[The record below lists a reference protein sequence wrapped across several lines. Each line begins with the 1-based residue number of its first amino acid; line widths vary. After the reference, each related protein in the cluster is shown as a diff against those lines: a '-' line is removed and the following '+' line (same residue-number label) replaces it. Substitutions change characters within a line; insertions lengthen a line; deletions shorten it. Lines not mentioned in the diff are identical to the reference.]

1 MVLAEVG
8 LGAFPPGAHEPV
20 IQTGADGGAYQR
32 NHATRPLLNHLSAG
46 ARGDTL
52 DDAWDELVDNFFLQK
67 FAADIDS
74 GRAGGGDPEFGD
86 FAIGVELKTVNQ
98 AQLLNRAHGDGG
110 KDAEIGDDGD
120 QPAKAEAGALNGCE
134 SHSAVNYIV
143 GHRVEFAYLERIYSV
158 IAADGHPV
166 SSSELY
172 QESCRINLNRGVGAR
187 QARDQ
192 RLFGAS
198 AQPRFG
204 FRIGHCINHSAAR
217 RRMPSG
223 HSSPCASITVTPKN
237 IMSTGKLQIVPLG
250 GLGEFGMNCMAVR
263 WGDDIIVIDAGLMFP
278 EAELLGVDIVVPD
291 ISYLIEN
298 RQRVRGI
305 ILTHGHEDHI
315 GALPWILSEL
325 KVPVWGTE
333 FTLAYVEDKLDEHG
347 LLEDADLREM
357 HAGERFKAGVFTVH
371 PIRVT
376 HSLVDCV
383 ALAIHTPLGVIIHTG
398 DFKVDPTPTDNHL
411 FDLHSFAEYGKQ
423 GVLALFQD
431 STNVERKGYTPSERA
446 VRRKFDEV
454 FAHTQRRLFISCFS
468 SSIHRIR
475 LAVELAHQHGRKVAF
490 VGRSMNNSA
499 EIAEDLG
506 YLEIPDGLVINPG
519 EMKNFPPEK
528 VCVMIS
534 GTQGEPMSALSRAA
548 VDNHKHAKIE
558 KGDTVVLSSR
568 IIPGNEKTIYR
579 MIDHLFRR
587 EAHVI
592 YEDSTSPPIHVSGH
606 ASQEELKLIIN
617 LVKPKYFIPVHG
629 EYRQLKLHAE
639 MAGAMHSSVGKV
651 MLIESGD
658 ILEFD
663 EHNARKAGRVN
674 VGRVCIDSGSR
685 TDVVEDLII
694 KDRRHLSEDGIVLPI
709 IAINKLTGRVETA
722 PEIVTRG
729 FNPGE
734 DGLLDGARRI
744 VEDTLAHSSEEEKAD
759 YGVIKEKIRAD
770 LKRYISRQTQKR
782 PLIMPVILEI

>member
-1 MVLAEVG
+1 MA
-8 LGAFPPGAHEPV
+8 
-20 IQTGADGGAYQR
+20 
-32 NHATRPLLNHLSAG
+32 
-46 ARGDTL
+46 
-52 DDAWDELVDNFFLQK
+52 
-67 FAADIDS
+67 
-74 GRAGGGDPEFGD
+74 
-86 FAIGVELKTVNQ
+86 
-98 AQLLNRAHGDGG
+98 
-110 KDAEIGDDGD
+110 
-120 QPAKAEAGALNGCE
+120 
-134 SHSAVNYIV
+134 
-143 GHRVEFAYLERIYSV
+143 
-158 IAADGHPV
+158 
-166 SSSELY
+166 
-172 QESCRINLNRGVGAR
+172 
-187 QARDQ
+187 
-192 RLFGAS
+192 
-198 AQPRFG
+198 
-204 FRIGHCINHSAAR
+204 
-217 RRMPSG
+217 
-223 HSSPCASITVTPKN
+223 
-237 IMSTGKLQIVPLG
+237 TGKLHVVPLG
-250 GLGEFGMNCMAVR
+250 GLGEFGMNCMALR
-263 WGDDIIVIDAGLMFP
+263 WGDDIIVVDAGLMFP

-291 ISYLIEN
+291 ISYLLEN

-325 KVPVWGTE
+325 NVPVWGTE

-347 LLEDADLREM
+347 LLDDADLREFRPNE
-357 HAGERFKAGVFTVH
+357 GIKIGPFTVR
-371 PIRVT
+371 PIQVT

-383 ALAIHTPLGVIIHTG
+383 ALAIHTPLGVVIHTG
-398 DFKVDPTPTDNHL
+398 DFKVDPTPTDNRL
-411 FDLHSFAEYGKQ
+411 FDLHSFAEYGKE

-446 VRRKFDEV
+446 VKRKFDEI
-454 FAHTQRRLFISCFS
+454 FARTERRLFISCFS
-468 SSIHRIR
+468 SSIHRIK
-475 LAVELAHQHGRKVAF
+475 LAVELAWQHGRKVAF
-490 VGRSMNNSA
+490 IGRSMVSSA

-506 YLEIPDGLVINPG
+506 YIEAPDGLVIHPG
-519 EMKNFPPEK
+519 EMKNFAPQK
-528 VCVMIS
+528 VCVLIS

-592 YEDSTSPPIHVSGH
+592 YEDGTSPPVHVSGH

-617 LVKPKYFIPVHG
+617 LVRPRYFIPIHG

-639 MAGAMHSSVGKV
+639 MAGAMHGSVGKV

-663 EHNARKAGRVN
+663 ELGARKAGRVN

-685 TDVVEDLII
+685 TDVVEDLVI
-694 KDRRHLSEDGIVLPI
+694 KDRRHLSEDGFVLPI
-709 IAINKLTGRVETA
+709 IAINKLTGRVETS

-729 FNPGE
+729 FSSGE
-734 DGLLDGARRI
+734 DEVIAGARQ
-744 VEDTLAHSSEEEKAD
+744 VVMQTLEASSDEEKAD

-770 LKRYISRQTQKR
+770 LKRYISKQTQKR

>member
-1 MVLAEVG
+1 
-8 LGAFPPGAHEPV
+8 
-20 IQTGADGGAYQR
+20 
-32 NHATRPLLNHLSAG
+32 
-46 ARGDTL
+46 
-52 DDAWDELVDNFFLQK
+52 
-67 FAADIDS
+67 
-74 GRAGGGDPEFGD
+74 
-86 FAIGVELKTVNQ
+86 
-98 AQLLNRAHGDGG
+98 
-110 KDAEIGDDGD
+110 
-120 QPAKAEAGALNGCE
+120 
-134 SHSAVNYIV
+134 
-143 GHRVEFAYLERIYSV
+143 
-158 IAADGHPV
+158 
-166 SSSELY
+166 
-172 QESCRINLNRGVGAR
+172 
-187 QARDQ
+187 
-192 RLFGAS
+192 
-198 AQPRFG
+198 
-204 FRIGHCINHSAAR
+204 
-217 RRMPSG
+217 MP
-223 HSSPCASITVTPKN
+223 
-237 IMSTGKLQIVPLG
+237 TGKLQIVPLG

-263 WGDDIIVIDAGLMFP
+263 WNDDIIVIDAGLMFP

-315 GALPWILSEL
+315 GALPWVLSEL
-325 KVPVWGTE
+325 NVPVWGTE
-333 FTLAYVEDKLDEHG
+333 FTLAYVEDKLEEHE
-347 LLEDADLREM
+347 LLNDAELNEM
-357 HAGERFKAGVFTVH
+357 RAGERFKIGPFTIH
-371 PIRVT
+371 PIHVT

-398 DFKVDPTPTDNHL
+398 DFKVDPTPTDNKL
-411 FDLHSFAEYGKQ
+411 FDLHAFAEYGKE

-454 FAHTQRRLFISCFS
+454 FARTKRRLFISCFS
-468 SSIHRIR
+468 SSIHRIK
-475 LAVELAHQHGRKVAF
+475 LAVELAWEHGRKVAF
-490 VGRSMNNSA
+490 LGRSMNSSA

-506 YLEIPDGLVINPG
+506 YIEIPEGLLIHPG
-519 EMKNFPPEK
+519 EMKNYPPEK
-528 VCVMIS
+528 MCVLIS

-568 IIPGNEKTIYR
+568 IIPGNEKAIYR

-592 YEDSTSPPIHVSGH
+592 YEDGSSPPIHVSGH
-606 ASQEELKLIIN
+606 ASQEELRLIIN

-639 MAGAMHSSVGKV
+639 LAGAMKGSVGNV
-651 MLIESGD
+651 ILIESGD

-663 EHNARKAGRVN
+663 ELGARKAGKVN
-674 VGRVCIDSGSR
+674 IGRVCIDSGSR
-685 TDVVEDLII
+685 TDVVEHLVI

-709 IAINKLTGRVETA
+709 IAINKLTGRVEST

-729 FNPGE
+729 FSPGE
-734 DGLLDGARRI
+734 DDFVSGARQI
-744 VEDTLAHSSEEEKAD
+744 VLQTLEQSSNEEKAD

-770 LKRYISRQTQKR
+770 LKRYISKQTQKR

>member
-1 MVLAEVG
+1 
-8 LGAFPPGAHEPV
+8 
-20 IQTGADGGAYQR
+20 
-32 NHATRPLLNHLSAG
+32 
-46 ARGDTL
+46 
-52 DDAWDELVDNFFLQK
+52 
-67 FAADIDS
+67 
-74 GRAGGGDPEFGD
+74 
-86 FAIGVELKTVNQ
+86 
-98 AQLLNRAHGDGG
+98 
-110 KDAEIGDDGD
+110 
-120 QPAKAEAGALNGCE
+120 
-134 SHSAVNYIV
+134 
-143 GHRVEFAYLERIYSV
+143 
-158 IAADGHPV
+158 
-166 SSSELY
+166 
-172 QESCRINLNRGVGAR
+172 
-187 QARDQ
+187 
-192 RLFGAS
+192 
-198 AQPRFG
+198 
-204 FRIGHCINHSAAR
+204 
-217 RRMPSG
+217 MP
-223 HSSPCASITVTPKN
+223 
-237 IMSTGKLQIVPLG
+237 TGKLQVIPLG
-250 GLGEFGMNCMAVR
+250 GLGEFGMNCMAFR
-263 WGDDIIVIDAGLMFP
+263 WGDDIIVVDAGLMFP

-291 ISYLIEN
+291 ISYLTEN

-325 KVPVWGTE
+325 NVPVYGTE

-347 LLEDADLREM
+347 LLDDADLREM
-357 HAGERFKAGVFTVH
+357 RANERIKLGAFTVH
-371 PIRVT
+371 PIQVT

-383 ALAIHTPLGVIIHTG
+383 ALAIHCPLGVVIHTG
-398 DFKVDPTPTDNHL
+398 DFKVDPTPTDNKL
-411 FDLHSFAEYGKQ
+411 FDLHTFAEYGKE
-423 GVLALFQD
+423 GVLALLQD

-454 FAHTQRRLFISCFS
+454 FAHTRRRLFISCFS
-468 SSIHRIR
+468 SSIHRIN
-475 LAVELAHQHGRKVAF
+475 LAVELSREHGRKVAF
-490 VGRSMNNSA
+490 IGRSMNNSA

-506 YLEIPDGLVINPG
+506 YIEVPEGLVINPG

-528 VCVMIS
+528 VCVLIS

-592 YEDSTSPPIHVSGH
+592 YEDGTSPPVHVSGH

-617 LVKPKYFIPVHG
+617 LVKPRYFVPVHG

-639 MAGAMHSSVGKV
+639 MAAAMRGSVGKV
-651 MLIESGD
+651 MLIESGE

-663 EHNARKAGRVN
+663 ELGARKAGKVN
-674 VGRVCIDSGSR
+674 VGRVCIDSGNR

-709 IAINKLTGRVETA
+709 IAINKLSGKVETT

-729 FNPGE
+729 FNIGE
-734 DGLLDGARRI
+734 DGFMEGAKRV
-744 VEDTLAHSSEEEKAD
+744 VEDTLAFSSEEEKAD

-770 LKRYISRQTQKR
+770 LKRYINKQSQKR

>member
-1 MVLAEVG
+1 
-8 LGAFPPGAHEPV
+8 
-20 IQTGADGGAYQR
+20 
-32 NHATRPLLNHLSAG
+32 
-46 ARGDTL
+46 
-52 DDAWDELVDNFFLQK
+52 
-67 FAADIDS
+67 
-74 GRAGGGDPEFGD
+74 
-86 FAIGVELKTVNQ
+86 
-98 AQLLNRAHGDGG
+98 
-110 KDAEIGDDGD
+110 
-120 QPAKAEAGALNGCE
+120 
-134 SHSAVNYIV
+134 
-143 GHRVEFAYLERIYSV
+143 
-158 IAADGHPV
+158 
-166 SSSELY
+166 
-172 QESCRINLNRGVGAR
+172 
-187 QARDQ
+187 
-192 RLFGAS
+192 
-198 AQPRFG
+198 
-204 FRIGHCINHSAAR
+204 
-217 RRMPSG
+217 MP
-223 HSSPCASITVTPKN
+223 
-237 IMSTGKLQIVPLG
+237 TGKLQIVPLG

-325 KVPVWGTE
+325 NVPVWATE
-333 FTLAYVEDKLDEHG
+333 FTLAYIEDKLDEHG
-347 LLEDADLREM
+347 LLDNADLREM
-357 HAGERFKAGVFTVH
+357 RAGEGFKVGIFTIH

-383 ALAIHTPLGVIIHTG
+383 ALAIHTPLGTIVHSG
-398 DFKVDPTPTDNHL
+398 DFKVDPTPTDNRL
-411 FDLHSFAEYGKQ
+411 FDLHAFAEYGKQ

-446 VRRKFDEV
+446 IRRKFDEV
-454 FAHTQRRLFISCFS
+454 FAHTRRRLFISCFS
-468 SSIHRIR
+468 SSIHRIK
-475 LAVELAHQHGRKVAF
+475 LAVDLAYEHGRKVAF
-490 VGRSMNNSA
+490 IGRSMNNSA

-506 YLEIPDGLVINPG
+506 YIEIPDGLVIHPG
-519 EMKNFPPEK
+519 DMKNFPPEK
-528 VCVMIS
+528 VCVLIS

-558 KGDTVVLSSR
+558 KDDTVVLSSR

-592 YEDSTSPPIHVSGH
+592 YDDGSSPPIHVSGH

-617 LVKPKYFIPVHG
+617 LVKPKYFIPIHG

-639 MAGAMHSSVGKV
+639 MAGAMHGSVGKV

-658 ILEFD
+658 VLEFD
-663 EHNARKAGRVN
+663 ELGARKAGRVN

-685 TDVVEDLII
+685 TDVVEDLVIR
-694 KDRRHLSEDGIVLPI
+694 DRRHLSEDGIVLPI
-709 IAINKLTGRVETA
+709 IAINKLSGRVEST

-729 FNPGE
+729 FAVGDN
-734 DGLLDGARRI
+734 GLMDGARQ
-744 VEDTLAHSSEEEKAD
+744 VVMQTLEQSSEEEKGD

-770 LKRYISRQTQKR
+770 LKRYISKQTQKR